1 MPDVRPLYYAMWMF
15 TEVTRDSSVIYE
27 TTFDTTVENMKAWV
41 VKVSLFRHECRRLHR
56 FACDEPRLLSRL
68 TFPYWSFLL
77 RFRIHQDDKGTVR
90 VVFIHKSYSA
100 SDDCI
105 VKVDVSKIVSSM
117 PPSAMLYTLENT
129 ARSVYAT

>member
-1 MPDVRPLYYAMWMF
+1 MCP
-15 TEVTRDSSVIYE
+15 
-27 TTFDTTVENMKAWV
+27 
-41 VKVSLFRHECRRLHR
+41 
-56 FACDEPRLLSRL
+56 ACSLSRL
-68 TFPYWSFLL
+68 TFPYWSLLL

-90 VVFIHKSYSA
+90 VVFIHKSYNA
-100 SDDCI
+100 PDDCI